1 MGEENES
8 FYDNLILESIRNNEE
23 IPICRIENTPET
35 PLIGST
41 PYLPSENIVNT
52 SENMEN
58 VRPLSVENSRTKLEN
73 YIDEKYDQAAIK
85 YLKEKILNE
94 VKQQFS
100 TRNHGDKINAE
111 LVERVFKAKY
121 LFYTK
126 RSRKKNTLL
135 KMVYLQTVPV

>member
-8 FYDNLILESIRNNEE
+8 LYDNLILESIRNNEE

-73 YIDEKYDQAAIK
+73 YIDEKYDQVAIK

-94 VKQQFS
+94 VKQKFS
-100 TRNHGDKINAE
+100 MSFFCGVKRRCYRQNYLAIFVRHHYWSE
-111 LVERVFKAKY
+111 FPVETVFR
-121 LFYTK
+121 L
-126 RSRKKNTLL
+126 SLL
-135 KMVYLQTVPV
+135 YF